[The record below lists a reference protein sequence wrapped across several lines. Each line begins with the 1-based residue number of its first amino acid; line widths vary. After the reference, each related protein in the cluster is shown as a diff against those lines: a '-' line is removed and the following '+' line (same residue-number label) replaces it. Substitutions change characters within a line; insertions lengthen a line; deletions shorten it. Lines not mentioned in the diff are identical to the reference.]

1 MVILCSTC
9 VKRVYIR
16 LLNCCIRRYGLASV
30 AQDIHREI
38 EARRPANTAVL
49 RLNTSRSWLP
59 RRPPDE
65 LSGKRTLR
73 PIIGL

>member
-16 LLNCCIRRYGLASV
+16 LLRCCTRRYGLASV

-38 EARRPANTAVL
+38 EARTPVNTA
-49 RLNTSRSWLP
+49 
-59 RRPPDE
+59 
-65 LSGKRTLR
+65 RTLGKHISYLVA
-73 PIIGL
+73 PQPSG